1 MSGIVEY
8 LRGGGGGMDEPS
20 ELFTAK
26 PHTDEEKYCRQRNLR
41 THREKSEI
49 YIKICTTE
57 SQKIGH
63 FIVCCV
69 SLGLNNMTTNEAN

>member
-26 PHTDEEKYCRQRNLR
+26 PHTDEEKYCR
-41 THREKSEI
+41 HREKSEI
-49 YIKICTTE
+49 YIKICKTE

-63 FIVCCV
+63 FIVCCA
-69 SLGLNNMTTNEAN
+69 SLGLNNT